1 MHNVTHSD
9 VNMFD
14 LHIKQTEISQ
24 KNEARKPK
32 TAKDVTLSF

>member
-9 VNMFD
+9 VC
-14 LHIKQTEISQ
+14 ISNKFKYL

>member
-9 VNMFD
+9 VNIFN
-14 LHIKQTEISQ
+14 LHIKQTEIS
-24 KNEARKPK
+24 KKKARKPK